1 MIYQYCDKIWNSSIT
16 IAWMFSSLCYQTS
29 FRYHFLNF
37 LFPGLPFSIMFCS
50 CLRSYLFQIC
60 KCHSN
65 GFKISHAYIFFSM
78 FFKKL
83 FDPWIHLRKPE
94 LRTLREQMMLDLK
107 VEIRHP
113 PVGEKMTF
121 DIHGVFAWVF
131 RPSQLKIGK
140 YFCFMME
147 SNKFTRNE
155 SKYILYSCV
164 TYIAIFVSYVQ
175 MSMTNSKINENFC
188 CCYLSGCKIHNP
200 GKSKTPSHDIAGENR
215 KPTNPSN

>member
-1 MIYQYCDKIWNSSIT
+1 MIIQYCDKIWNSTFT
-16 IAWMFSSLCYQTS
+16 IVSMFSSLCYQTS

-37 LFPGLPFSIMFCS
+37 LFPGLPFSIMFSS

-65 GFKISHAYIFFSM
+65 GFKISHANIFFSM

-131 RPSQLKIGK
+131 RPGQLKIEK
-140 YFCFMME
+140 YFCFMIE
-147 SNKFTRNE
+147 CNKLNCRSE
-155 SKYILYSCV
+155 L
-164 TYIAIFVSYVQ
+164 
-175 MSMTNSKINENFC
+175 E
-188 CCYLSGCKIHNP
+188 
-200 GKSKTPSHDIAGENR
+200 
-215 KPTNPSN
+215 